1 MEGAIEH
8 LIAAPGE
15 RRGVAVGR
23 STTDGR
29 SVSCGYIRFRQWW
42 GEAVWMSLAREH
54 RPSATREPRF
64 CVAREPRFRNMHMAA
79 SVLPPDA
86 RDYYAA
92 NDHPTVPEVSCGPS
106 VAHPKAML
114 KQPLTLPLWIQGQSV
129 LRRVCLRLRGPAG
142 VAPQVSAAFSIAG
155 PTFSPI

>member
-8 LIAAPGE
+8 LIAAPGA

-42 GEAVWMSLAREH
+42 GDAVWMSVACEPRL
-54 RPSATREPRF
+54 SVTCEPRF
-64 CVAREPRFRNMHMAA
+64 CVAREPRFSNMCMAA
-79 SVLPPDA
+79 SALPPDA

-92 NDHPTVPEVSCGPS
+92 NDHPTVPEVSIAPTRSHASAHTLGP
-106 VAHPKAML
+106 H
-114 KQPLTLPLWIQGQSV
+114 
-129 LRRVCLRLRGPAG
+129 
-142 VAPQVSAAFSIAG
+142 
-155 PTFSPI
+155 

>member
-1 MEGAIEH
+1 M
-8 LIAAPGE
+8 
-15 RRGVAVGR
+15 
-23 STTDGR
+23 
-29 SVSCGYIRFRQWW
+29 SVTYEPRLS
-42 GEAVWMSLAREH
+42 V
-54 RPSATREPRF
+54 TREPRF
-64 CVAREPRFRNMHMAA
+64 CVAREPRFRNMRMAA
-79 SVLPPDA
+79 SALPPDA

-129 LRRVCLRLRGPAG
+129 LQRVRLRLRGPAG
-142 VAPQVSAAFSIAG
+142 VAPQVSALSGSPLGSSIAG